1 MVWQR
6 EDKFA
11 YEMFLEKHKIILV
24 FFIFLFTML
33 SGRLFYLQ
41 IVKGNNYKR
50 ISEQQRMH
58 NTHERAP
65 RGIIY
70 SDGGSIMV
78 GNDFTYVAL
87 FYPFE
92 QQKTPSAATIEEL
105 NKILGRDINPTIDKG
120 WRYGRVVKLADN
132 LTIEEM
138 FKIQEKKLTLS
149 GISVVKEPK
158 RVYFSAEPNS
168 HVTGYTGEIRADEI
182 EELSKDGY
190 KMGDYVGRG
199 GVEQVYDRYLQGID
213 GGWQI
218 EVNAK
223 GHQTKAFR
231 YIPPQIGA
239 GVYTTINMKL
249 QSAAYEALRNSP
261 TGRGA
266 AVGIDTRTGAVKLLV
281 SCPGFDTNRINS
293 KDFNKFLKDKN
304 LPLFNRALQ
313 ALYPPGSIFKIITFA
328 AAAELL
334 SINSRETEYCTGSF
348 ELGDR
353 WYNCW
358 LKTGHGKVNLISAM
372 AQSCNVY
379 FYHLGLKL
387 GVRNL
392 EKYAKKF
399 YLGEKTGID
408 LPNEKKGFVPNPE
421 WKKLKMKMSWLQGDT
436 VILAIGQGALWVTP
450 LQMADMTAA
459 VANRG
464 KYYKPFV
471 VDKVVNNQG
480 EELYRHTIR
489 INEPIEL
496 ADSSWDLLHK
506 ALLETVDNG
515 TGRRSQLRDVVIAG
529 NPEKKVTIKVAGKT
543 GTAQNPQ
550 GEDHAWFVTYA
561 PADNPEIAI
570 AVIVEN
576 GGGGGLNAVPIA
588 KKIYEAYFN
597 IEMQIEEESK

>member
-6 EDKFA
+6 EDKFS
-11 YEMFLEKHKIILV
+11 YEMFLTKHKVILV
-24 FFIFLFTML
+24 FFIFLFAVVSL
-33 SGRLFYLQ
+33 RIFYLQ
-41 IVKGNNYKR
+41 IIKGGNYRK

-58 NTHERAP
+58 NTRERAP

-70 SDGGSIMV
+70 SDSGSIMV

-92 QQKTPSAATIEEL
+92 QQKMPSEETIEEL
-105 NKILGRDINPTIDKG
+105 NKILKRDIKPNIEQG
-120 WRYGRVVKLADN
+120 QRFGRVVKLADN
-132 LTIEEM
+132 LSTEEM
-138 FKIQEKKLTLS
+138 FKIQEKKISLP

-158 RVYFSAEPNS
+158 RVYFLAEPNS

-182 EELSKDGY
+182 EKLSNYGY
-190 KMGDYVGRG
+190 RMGDFVGRG
-199 GVEQVYDRYLQGID
+199 GIEQVYDRYLQGVD

-223 GHQTKAFR
+223 GYQTKIFR

-266 AVGIDTRTGAVKLLV
+266 AIAIDTRTGAIKFLV
-281 SCPGFDTNRINS
+281 SCPGFDTNRINTR
-293 KDFNKFLKDKN
+293 DFYKFLNDKN

-328 AAAELL
+328 AAEDLL
-334 SINSRETEYCTGSF
+334 NIGVSETEYCTGSF

-353 WYNCW
+353 WYSCW
-358 LKTGHGKVNLISAM
+358 LKTGHGRMNLVSAM

-379 FYHLGLKL
+379 FYQLGLKL

-408 LPNEKKGFVPNPE
+408 LPGEKRGVIPNPE
-421 WKKLKMKMSWLQGDT
+421 WKKLQMKMSWLQGDT
-436 VILAIGQGALWVTP
+436 VILSIGQGGLLVTP
-450 LQMADMTAA
+450 LQMASMICA
-459 VANRG
+459 VANG
-464 KYYKPFV
+464 GIYYRPFV
-471 VDKVVNNQG
+471 VDKIVDTNGVQ
-480 EELYRHTIR
+480 LYKHTIR

-496 ADSSWDLLHK
+496 SEKTWELLHK
-506 ALLETVDNG
+506 SLIEAVDNG
-515 TGRRSQLRDVVIAG
+515 TGRRSQLKDVIIAG
-529 NPEKKVTIKVAGKT
+529 NPKPVTIKVAGKT
-543 GTAQNPQ
+543 GTAQNPH
-550 GEDHAWFVTYA
+550 GDDHAWFVTYA
-561 PADNPEIAI
+561 PADSPEIAI

-576 GGGGGLNAVPIA
+576 GGGGGLNAVPVA
-588 KKIYEAYFN
+588 RKIYEAYFN
-597 IEMQIEEESK
+597 VEVPSEEEKKQ